1 MWTSLLGYYSPM
13 LLLHTLLTYI
23 FCLLFVLYQHSIKT
37 IMTGVE
43 ATASWKALTAHYAT
57 MSNTQVRDLF
67 GADASRF
74 DKMHLK
80 FEDLLL
86 DYSKNCVTEETMS
99 LLYKL
104 AEESD
109 VIGKAKEMFSGAKI
123 NNTEGRAVLHVA
135 LRNQSNTPIYVDGK
149 DVMPEVNEVLAKIK
163 TFTENVRDGTWKGH
177 TGKTINTIVNIG
189 IGGSDL
195 GPVMVTEALKPYCKR
210 DLKMLFCSNVD
221 GTHVAEILKQCDAE
235 RTLFLI
241 ASKT

>member
-1 MWTSLLGYYSPM
+1 
-13 LLLHTLLTYI
+13 
-23 FCLLFVLYQHSIKT
+23 
-37 IMTGVE
+37 MTGVE
-43 ATASWKALTAHYAT
+43 TTAAWKALTAHYAT
-57 MSNTQVRDLF
+57 MQNTQVRDLF
-67 GADASRF
+67 AADPSRF

-86 DYSKNCVTEETMS
+86 DYSKNCVSEETMK
-99 LLYKL
+99 LLYQL
-104 AEESD
+104 ADESN
-109 VIGKAKEMFSGAKI
+109 VIEKANEMYSGVKI
-123 NNTEGRAVLHVA
+123 NNTEGRAVLHIA

-163 TFTENVRDGTWKGH
+163 TFTENVRNGVWKGH
-177 TGKTINTIVNIG
+177 TGKTINTVVNIG

>member
-1 MWTSLLGYYSPM
+1 
-13 LLLHTLLTYI
+13 
-23 FCLLFVLYQHSIKT
+23 
-37 IMTGVE
+37 MTGVE
-43 ATASWKALTAHYAT
+43 TTVAWKALTAHYAT
-57 MSNTQVRDLF
+57 MQNTQVRDLF
-67 GADASRF
+67 AADPSRF

-86 DYSKNCVTEETMS
+86 DYSKNCVSEETMK
-99 LLYKL
+99 LLYQL
-104 AEESD
+104 ADESN
-109 VIGKAKEMFSGAKI
+109 VIEKAKEMYSGVKI

-163 TFTENVRDGTWKGH
+163 TFTENVRNGVWKGH
-177 TGKTINTIVNIG
+177 TGKTINTVVNIG